1 MEERKHIDRL
11 YQEKFKDFEA
21 SPREEVWKNIS
32 GKLQQ
37 KKRKKTVLPLWY
49 RMAGVAAVLAL
60 FISYTNGLFKT
71 NIPQGSQTAST
82 SMNQTFLEVSLAS
95 QSYTENMIRSSII
108 LQALRQ
114 NTQNREAIEAQAAFF
129 RNDQNKVERTFGSF
143 GSIKTSSPT
152 VNSENQAYTF
162 SDFEDLKSETAMAI
176 VTEPSTKQKRDLPI
190 PNLGKK
196 ESETQISEKSNTSG
210 KLKVSTMAAPI
221 FYNNMGS
228 GNAIDQRFADN
239 DNSSEITLSYGI
251 NFAYQISEKIKVRTG
266 ISKVDMSYNT
276 NNIAFTATVNP
287 VGLSGIN
294 YGDNIPNFRIENT
307 IGRPFSNISASAE
320 FNRASLAS
328 PSIGYLNQQI
338 GFIEVPLEIE
348 YVIIDKKIGI
358 NIIGGGSTLFLDR
371 NMISLNSADFSTNLG
386 ASNTLNNLS
395 FTTNIGVGFDYNIS
409 SKFELNLE
417 PIFKYQMNAFN
428 GNTSNVNPYFFG
440 VYSGFSFKF

>member
-1 MEERKHIDRL
+1 MEERKHIDRV

-32 GKLQQ
+32 TKLQE
-37 KKRKKTVLPLWY
+37 KKRKKSVLPLWY

-71 NIPQGSQTAST
+71 NNPQGSQTASAL
-82 SMNQTFLEVSLAS
+82 MDETFLEVSLAS
-95 QSYTENMIRSSII
+95 QAYTENMIRSSII

-129 RNDQNKVERTFGSF
+129 RSEKNNDEGTFGSI
-143 GSIKTSSPT
+143 GNLRTTTLPL
-152 VNSENQAYTF
+152 NSENGAYTF
-162 SDFEDLKSETAMAI
+162 SGFEDLKTEVATAEVAET
-176 VTEPSTKQKRDLPI
+176 STTQKRDLPI
-190 PNLGKK
+190 ANLETKND
-196 ESETQISEKSNTSG
+196 ETQISEKLNPSG

-228 GNAIDQRFADN
+228 GNAIDQRFAN
-239 DNSSEITLSYGI
+239 NENSSEITLSYGI
-251 NFAYQISEKIKVRTG
+251 NFAYQISEKIKIRTG

-287 VGLSGIN
+287 VALNGIN
-294 YGDNIPNFRIENT
+294 YGDKIPNFRIENT
-307 IGRPFSNISASAE
+307 IARPFSNISASAE

-328 PSIGYLNQQI
+328 PTTGYLNQQI
-338 GFIEVPLEIE
+338 GFIEVPIEIE
-348 YVIIDKKIGI
+348 YVIVDKKIGI

-371 NMISLNSADFSTNLG
+371 NMISLNSANFSTNLG
-386 ASNTLNNLS
+386 ASNNLNNLS
-395 FTTNIGVGFDYNIS
+395 FTTNIGVGLDYNIS
-409 SKFELNLE
+409 PKFELNLE
-417 PIFKYQMNAFN
+417 PIFKYQINAFN
-428 GNTSNVNPYFFG
+428 GNTTNVNPYFFG